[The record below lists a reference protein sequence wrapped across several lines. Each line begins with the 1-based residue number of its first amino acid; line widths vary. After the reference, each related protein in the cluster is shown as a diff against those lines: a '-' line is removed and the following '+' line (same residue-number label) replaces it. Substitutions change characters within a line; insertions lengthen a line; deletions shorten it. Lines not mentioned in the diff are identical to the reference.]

1 MFAPVPIFYGGEY
14 GRDTTARPPSD
25 TIQLR
30 KAPARAKVDSVA

>member
-1 MFAPVPIFYGGEY
+1 MIAPVLISAEENT
-14 GRDTTARPPSD
+14 GRDHSAGAASD